1 MSPRSP
7 VHAPERPNIPER
19 PNTVPW
25 PPLIYLGAIVA
36 AALLEYLFPHTPAL
50 PESLLLRWLGGAV
63 FLGGLWLAL
72 AGIRQFVEIDT
83 PVNPTGQ
90 ARQLATEGIYARTR
104 NPMYLG
110 ALVGFV
116 GLGLA
121 LRSTWLLLAVPAMAV
136 ALHILAISRE
146 EAYLERVFG
155 EEYRH
160 FRSRV
165 RRWI

>member
-1 MSPRSP
+1 MR
-7 VHAPERPNIPER
+7 
-19 PNTVPW
+19 
-25 PPLIYLGAIVA
+25 VA
-36 AALLEYLFPHTPAL
+36 AP
-50 PESLLLRWLGGAV
+50 SLLLRI
-63 FLGGLWLAL
+63 AL
-72 AGIRQFVEIDT
+72 AALVALLSLFASRSAQAEAGPEVPLLEIRGVINPLTARYLSRELVEAARQKTPLVLVEIDT